1 MKSFR
6 DPNYVEGYEDVVFD
20 LETALNTT
28 VGNNANQK
36 KEEYRFVVDNNGEV
50 TPLDWYNAPHSNRI
64 KVKKTTAKTD

>member
-6 DPNYVEGYEDVVFD
+6 DPNYVQRYEDVVFD

-36 KEEYRFVVDNNGEV
+36 LVVQI
-50 TPLDWYNAPHSNRI
+50 S
-64 KVKKTTAKTD
+64 